1 MGLSRRSFLTETA
14 ALGILPTLLADSEL
28 AHAISAVEA
37 QTAQQPTAGEMYWKS
52 LYASGAARGGAKTPR
67 EERDPR
73 IVHYSDKTGLRW
85 VEDIKTTELPSFN
98 EDAVVTMELSG
109 FRPGKGDT
117 SRLAK
122 VKFAQLHLSCQRVS
136 GSEFLG
142 PIVWAALAT
151 LFTDKASKLPSEQ
164 SLNWGA
170 ITGTQSPAQSQA
182 QSGGPRLNHMVLNQ
196 GAGHLS
202 VNITSTPT
210 NSPLHKVLAVLITG
224 AKILSPLLG
233 FPGITVPALQS
244 FYDFYGK
251 VEQANPENF
260 LLNSAQKDV
269 AVTQQGADNSL
280 ISASALR
287 LVSGD
292 YVFVPKTQEA
302 DFQKNMD
309 QLIVQ
314 NGYLVARDAKG
325 TPDDRVQ
332 QAVETVTYVTLN
344 VKVQPASSF
353 PASST
358 VTDPLLD
365 SVPQGSSSSS
375 TTPPSKK
382 KP

>member
-1 MGLSRRSFLTETA
+1 MGLSRRSFLTESA
-14 ALGILPTLLADSEL
+14 AIGILPALLANSEL
-28 AHAISAVEA
+28 AHAISTIED
-37 QTAQQPTAGEMYWKS
+37 QPSQLPTAGEMYWKS
-52 LYASGAARGGAKTPR
+52 LYAGAAVRGGSKTPK

-73 IVHYSDKTGLRW
+73 IVHYSDKSGLRW
-85 VEDIKTTELPSFN
+85 VEDIKPTELPSFD

-109 FRPGKGDT
+109 FRPGKGDS

-151 LFTDKASKLPSEQ
+151 IFTDKASKLPSEQ
-164 SLNWGA
+164 NLNWGA
-170 ITGTQSPAQSQA
+170 LTGNQTAAQTQSKSN
-182 QSGGPRLNHMVLNQ
+182 GPKLSHMVLNQ

-202 VNITSTPT
+202 VNITSTPS
-210 NSPLHKVLAVLITG
+210 NSPLHKLLGAIVTG
-224 AKILSPLLG
+224 AKIMSPLLG
-233 FPGITVPALQS
+233 FPGITVSALQS

-260 LLNSAQKDV
+260 LLNSAQRDV

-280 ISASALR
+280 ISANAMR
-287 LVSGD
+287 LISGD
-292 YVFVPKTQEA
+292 YVFVPRSQEA

-314 NGYLVARDAKG
+314 NGYVVDRNAKG
-325 TPDDRVQ
+325 TPDDRID
-332 QAVETVTYVTLN
+332 QAIDTVTYVTLN

-365 SVPQGSSSSS
+365 SVPQGSSPSSKK
-375 TTPPSKK
+375 PPKK

>member
-1 MGLSRRSFLTETA
+1 MGLSRRSFLTESA
-14 ALGILPTLLADSEL
+14 AMGILPALLANSEL
-28 AHAISAVEA
+28 AHAISTIED
-37 QTAQQPTAGEMYWKS
+37 QPSQLPTAGEMYWKS
-52 LYASGAARGGAKTPR
+52 LYAGGAVRGHSKTPK

-73 IVHYSDKTGLRW
+73 IVHYSDKSGLRW
-85 VEDIKTTELPSFN
+85 VEDIKPTELPSFD
-98 EDAVVTMELSG
+98 EDAVVTMELSA
-109 FRPGKGDT
+109 FRPGKGDS

-170 ITGTQSPAQSQA
+170 LTGNQNAAQA
-182 QSGGPRLNHMVLNQ
+182 QAKSNGPKLSHMVLNQ

-210 NSPLHKVLAVLITG
+210 NSPLHKLLGAIVTG
-224 AKILSPLLG
+224 AKIMSPLLG
-233 FPGITVPALQS
+233 FPGITVSALQS

-260 LLNSAQKDV
+260 LLNSAQRDV
-269 AVTQQGADNSL
+269 AVTQQGSDNSL
-280 ISASALR
+280 ISANAMR
-287 LVSGD
+287 LISGD
-292 YVFVPKTQEA
+292 YVFVPRSQES

-309 QLIVQ
+309 RLIVQ
-314 NGYLVARDAKG
+314 NGYVVERNAKG
-325 TPDDRVQ
+325 TPDDRID
-332 QAVETVTYVTLN
+332 QAIETVTYVTVN

-365 SVPQGSSSSS
+365 SVPQGSSPGSKK
-375 TTPPSKK
+375 PPKK

>member
-1 MGLSRRSFLTETA
+1 MGLSRRSFLTESA
-14 ALGILPTLLADSEL
+14 AIGILPALLADSQL
-28 AHAISAVEA
+28 AHAISTIED
-37 QTAQQPTAGEMYWKS
+37 QPSELPTAGETYWKS
-52 LYASGAARGGAKTPR
+52 LYTGGAVRGGSKTPK

-73 IVHYSDKTGLRW
+73 IVHYSDKSGLRW
-85 VEDIKTTELPSFN
+85 VEDIKPTELPSFD
-98 EDAVVTMELSG
+98 EDAVVTMELSA
-109 FRPGKGDT
+109 FRPGKGDS

-151 LFTDKASKLPSEQ
+151 IFTDKASKLPSEQ

-170 ITGTQSPAQSQA
+170 LTGNQTAAQA
-182 QSGGPRLNHMVLNQ
+182 QAKSNGPKLSHMVLNQ

-210 NSPLHKVLAVLITG
+210 NSPLHKLLGAIVTG
-224 AKILSPLLG
+224 AKIMSPLLG
-233 FPGITVPALQS
+233 FPGITVSALQS

-260 LLNSAQKDV
+260 LLNSAQRDV

-280 ISASALR
+280 ISANAMR
-287 LVSGD
+287 LLSGD
-292 YVFVPKTQEA
+292 YVFVPKSQES

-314 NGYLVARDAKG
+314 NGYVVERNAKG
-325 TPDDRVQ
+325 TPDDRID
-332 QAVETVTYVTLN
+332 QAIEAVTYVTVN

-365 SVPQGSSSSS
+365 SVPQGSSPASKK
-375 TTPPSKK
+375 PPKK

>member
-14 ALGILPTLLADSEL
+14 ALGILPALLADSEL
-28 AHAISAVEA
+28 AHAISTAEA
-37 QTAQQPTAGEMYWKS
+37 QPGQQPTAGEIYWKS
-52 LYASGAARGGAKTPR
+52 LYAGGAARGNSKPPK

-73 IVHYSDKTGLRW
+73 IVHYSDKAGLRW
-85 VEDIKTTELPSFN
+85 VEDIKPAELPSFD
-98 EDAVVTMELSG
+98 EDVVVTMELSG

-151 LFTDKASKLPSEQ
+151 IFADKASKLPSEQ

-170 ITGTQSPAQSQA
+170 LTGNQSVAQSRA
-182 QSGGPRLNHMVLNQ
+182 QSSGPRLSHMVLNQ

-202 VNITSTPT
+202 VNISSTPT
-210 NSPLHKVLAVLITG
+210 NSPLHKVLGAIITG
-224 AKILSPLLG
+224 ARIMSPLLG

-260 LLNSAQKDV
+260 LLNSAQRDV

-280 ISASALR
+280 ISANAIR
-287 LVSGD
+287 LVNGD
-292 YVFVPKTQEA
+292 YVFVPKSQEA

-314 NGYLVARDAKG
+314 NGYVVQRNAKG
-325 TPDDRVQ
+325 TPDDRID
-332 QAVETVTYVTLN
+332 QAIETVTYVTLN

-365 SVPQGSSSSS
+365 SVPRGSSPAS
-375 TTPPSKK
+375 TKNPPKK

>member
-1 MGLSRRSFLTETA
+1 MDLSRRSFLTEAA
-14 ALGILPTLLADSEL
+14 ALGILPALLADSDM
-28 AHAISAVEA
+28 AHAVSLGEV
-37 QTAQQPTAGEMYWKS
+37 QPSQQPTAGEMYWKS
-52 LYASGAARGGAKTPR
+52 LYASGPTRGGTKIPK

-117 SRLAK
+117 SHLAK

-164 SLNWGA
+164 GLNWGA
-170 ITGTQSPAQSQA
+170 FTGNQSLAHA
-182 QSGGPRLNHMVLNQ
+182 QSGGPRLSHMVLNQ

-210 NSPLHKVLAVLITG
+210 NSPLHKVLSVLITG
-224 AKILSPLLG
+224 AKVMSPLLG

-251 VEQANPENF
+251 VEMANPENF

-269 AVTQQGADNSL
+269 AVTQQGTDNSL
-280 ISASALR
+280 ISSSALR

-292 YVFVPKTQEA
+292 YVFVPKSQEA

-309 QLIVQ
+309 QLVVQ
-314 NGYLVARDAKG
+314 NGYLVARNAKG
-325 TPDDRVQ
+325 TPDERVQ
-332 QAVETVTYVTLN
+332 EAVDTVTYVALN

-353 PASST
+353 PALST

-365 SVPQGSSSSS
+365 SVPQGSSPSSAKQ
-375 TTPPSKK
+375 PPKKK